1 MIPLLTPILDIIGK
15 FIPDPDKKIE
25 LQKAVLEQ
33 EKELE
38 KHFATY
44 AKQDHDLRI
53 KEIEHKG
60 FKASWRPYIMFSLS
74 TIMVVYLFAFYIIPQ
89 IIVVLGLNVYYL
101 EPIPMPDI
109 VWKVFAFCIVGVSGL
124 RTIDKW
130 RQK

>member
-1 MIPLLTPILDIIGK
+1 MLPLIGPILNIVGK
-15 FIPDPDKKIE
+15 FIPDPDKQLEMK
-25 LQKAVLEQ
+25 KAILDQ
-33 EKELE
+33 EAELE
-38 KHFATY
+38 KHFSEY
-44 AKQDHDLRI
+44 AKLDHNLRI

-74 TIMVVYLFAFYIIPQ
+74 TIMVLYLFTFFIIPQ
-89 IIVVLGLNVYYL
+89 IIVVLDLNVMYL

-109 VWKVFAFCIVGVSGL
+109 VWQVFAFCIVGVSGL

>member
-1 MIPLLTPILDIIGK
+1 MLPIITSVLDIAKK
-15 FIPDPDKKIE
+15 FIPDPDKQLE

-38 KHFATY
+38 KNFAQY
-44 AKQDHDLRI
+44 AKQDHELRI

-74 TIMVVYLFAFYIIPQ
+74 TIMVVYLFVFYILPQ
-89 IIVVLGLNVYYL
+89 LIVTLDLNVYYL
-101 EPIPMPDI
+101 EPIPMPDV
-109 VWKVFAFCIVGVSGL
+109 VWQVFAFCIVGVAGL

>member
-1 MIPLLTPILDIIGK
+1 MIPLIGPILDIVGK
-15 FIPDPDKKIE
+15 FIPDPDKQME
-25 LQKAVLEQ
+25 LKKAVLEQ

-38 KHFATY
+38 KHFAQY
-44 AKQDHDLRI
+44 AKMDHDLRI

-60 FKASWRPYIMFSLS
+60 FKASWRPAIMMGLS
-74 TIMVVYLFAFYIIPQ
+74 AIMITYLFMFYIIPQ
-89 IIVVLGLNVYYL
+89 IIVVFDLNVYYL

-109 VWKVFAFCIVGVSGL
+109 VWQVFAFCIVGVSGL